1 MGKENTETLQ
11 DQQAHGTE
19 ANEELAREEEILY
32 ARDANMI
39 VDIDTSQHLAQWL
52 PNYGALTAQRDV
64 EIRWKRAGI
73 IARLKEHGALKSQ
86 LLRPVI

>member
-39 VDIDTSQHLAQWL
+39 VDIDTSQHLAQ
-52 PNYGALTAQRDV
+52 
-64 EIRWKRAGI
+64 
-73 IARLKEHGALKSQ
+73 
-86 LLRPVI
+86 